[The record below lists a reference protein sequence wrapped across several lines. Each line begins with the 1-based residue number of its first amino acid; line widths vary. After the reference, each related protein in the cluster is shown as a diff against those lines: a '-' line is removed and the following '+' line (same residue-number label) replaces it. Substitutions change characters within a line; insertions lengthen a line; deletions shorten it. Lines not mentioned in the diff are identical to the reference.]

1 MKEPGESMYSSLDMD
16 DDGVVS
22 DAELAASAA
31 LEAAEKMDAQRRMAW
46 TALAIMAAMTGLL
59 FFVVDAARL
68 KSISDLLGL
77 AYIAF
82 SGVTCSYMGMSAYM
96 AKGK

>member
-1 MKEPGESMYSSLDMD
+1 MIEPKSGMYSSLDMD

-22 DAELAASAA
+22 EQELAAIAA

-82 SGVTCSYMGMSAYM
+82 SGITCAYMGMTAYM
-96 AKGK
+96 KGK